1 MIKAARPCRANG
13 LWCCFRL
20 EPGYLLALSFSGAG
34 VAAEELELEE
44 GWLLVL
50 GGVLDVA
57 PAPAEPVVDLSL
69 EELEDDAPPALFF
82 SSLGTGAG
90 AGVAPELDEDAEP
103 EGLLGGSEVEPDE
116 ELAPEDGVLVSRAV
130 RGALLSPQ
138 AAKPRARDTAAARIE
153 SFMSSP
159 PWLG

>member
-1 MIKAARPCRANG
+1 MLLGRR
-13 LWCCFRL
+13 
-20 EPGYLLALSFSGAG
+20 YLLALSFSG
-34 VAAEELELEE
+34 VCAEVLELELEE
-44 GWLLVL
+44 GWLLELGEVL
-50 GGVLDVA
+50 EE
-57 PAPAEPVVDLSL
+57 PAPAEPLVLGWL
-69 EELEDDAPPALFF
+69 EELEDDAPPPALFF
-82 SSLGTGAG
+82 SSVVTEAEPEAEPEGAEG
-90 AGVAPELDEDAEP
+90 WLAPELDEDAEP

-130 RGALLSPQ
+130 RGAPLSPQ